1 MTYHRIDND
10 SDGNLLRFYYHKKK
24 ENRVSKFDFR
34 NLLNIFKKYNKYIE
48 KSNTY
53 SSPAGI
59 NTVASQTYEKSS
71 RVVIFVFATQLCDIK
86 EVQGYK
92 PETNKNF

>member
-34 NLLNIFKKYNKYIE
+34 NLSKFFRKI
-48 KSNTY
+48 
-53 SSPAGI
+53 
-59 NTVASQTYEKSS
+59 Q
-71 RVVIFVFATQLCDIK
+71 
-86 EVQGYK
+86 
-92 PETNKNF
+92 

>member
-34 NLLNIFKKYNKYIE
+34 NFLKFFLKNTISILKKAILTLHPQE
-48 KSNTY
+48 
-53 SSPAGI
+53 
-59 NTVASQTYEKSS
+59 
-71 RVVIFVFATQLCDIK
+71 
-86 EVQGYK
+86 
-92 PETNKNF
+92 

>member
-34 NLLNIFKKYNKYIE
+34 NFLKFFFK
-48 KSNTY
+48 NTI
-53 SSPAGI
+53 SILKKAILTLHP
-59 NTVASQTYEKSS
+59 QE
-71 RVVIFVFATQLCDIK
+71 
-86 EVQGYK
+86 
-92 PETNKNF
+92 